1 MMQLPQI
8 GGYDAELNQQF
19 ANEKSRTVKLCML
32 KYRCVLM
39 FTFML
44 LSFLQFLYIIFKE
57 VMAEDE
63 LKEKLLLLVEK
74 VTTNRNTTNK

>member
-1 MMQLPQI
+1 MGNFDTEI
-8 GGYDAELNQQF
+8 NQQF

-44 LSFLQFLYIIFKE
+44 LAFLQFLYIMFKE
-57 VMAEDE
+57 FLNDGESKAKIFE
-63 LKEKLLLLVEK
+63 LIDFIS
-74 VTTNRNTTNK
+74 RNKTMV